1 MIHLSPSILSADFAE
16 LGKDIR
22 TVEDA
27 GATYIHVDVMDGMFV
42 PNISIGMPV
51 VSSIR
56 KHIKGVMD
64 VHLMINEPERY
75 VEEFAKLGS
84 DIITFHVEATNHP
97 HRVIQQIHNAGVKAG
112 IAINPGTP
120 VSMLEPI
127 ISDVDMVLVMS
138 VNPGFGG
145 QKFIPYTLEKVK
157 AGIAIN
163 PGTPVSMLEPIIS
176 DVDMVLVMSVNPGFG
191 GQKFIP
197 YTLEKLKQV
206 KDMAAK
212 AGKANLLIEVDG
224 GITTDNVA
232 EVIEAGANVLV
243 AGSAVYDK
251 VNPAAK
257 VEKFLE
263 IFNTFA

>member
-145 QKFIPYTLEKVK
+145 QKFIPYTLEK
-157 AGIAIN
+157 
-163 PGTPVSMLEPIIS
+163 
-176 DVDMVLVMSVNPGFG
+176 
-191 GQKFIP
+191 
-197 YTLEKLKQV
+197 LKQV

>member
-145 QKFIPYTLEKVK
+145 QKFIPYTLEK
-157 AGIAIN
+157 
-163 PGTPVSMLEPIIS
+163 
-176 DVDMVLVMSVNPGFG
+176 
-191 GQKFIP
+191 
-197 YTLEKLKQV
+197 LKQV

-212 AGKANLLIEVDG
+212 ADKSDLLIEVDG

-263 IFNTFA
+263 IFKSFS